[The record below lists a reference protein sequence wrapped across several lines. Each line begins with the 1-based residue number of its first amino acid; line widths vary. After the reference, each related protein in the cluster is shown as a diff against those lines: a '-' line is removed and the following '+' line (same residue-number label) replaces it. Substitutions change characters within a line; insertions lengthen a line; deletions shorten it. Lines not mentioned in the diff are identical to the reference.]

1 MLNNLIFCL
10 NATIP
15 IFLLMILGLVFMK
28 LHIFDEVFVKKMNAF
43 VFKIALPVLVFYD
56 LCKEDFYAVWDTK
69 YVLYCFFATLLSI
82 GLVTVLSFCLRDKSV
97 QGEFIQ
103 VAYRSSAAIMGV
115 ALIQNLY
122 GDAGMTPL
130 MIIGSVPLYNIFAVI
145 VLAVFRP
152 EQQDHLEQPKRP
164 LSSAQFAQ
172 QRSEARPEQPGSP
185 APSGSFVPQNS
196 GTSPERKPAAD
207 AAPNRKQLADTAK
220 SVVTNPILLGVLAGL
235 GWALLQLPLPP
246 IADKTL
252 ESVARVA
259 TPLGLM
265 AMGATFDIKK
275 ALSGIRTAGLGA
287 FMKLVGLGCIF
298 IPVAVILG
306 FRGDKLAA
314 ALIMCGSPTTV
325 SCYVMAKNMG
335 HDGTLTSST
344 VMLTTFFSAFTL
356 TGWLFLLKSLGL
368 L

>member
-15 IFLLMILGLVFMK
+15 IFLLMILGLIFMK

-56 LCKEDFYAVWDTK
+56 LCREDFYSVWDTK

-82 GLVTVLSFCLRDKSV
+82 ALVTALSFLLRDKSV

-103 VAYRSSAAIMGV
+103 GAYRSSAAIMGI
-115 ALIQNLY
+115 ALVQNLY
-122 GDAGMTPL
+122 GNAGMTPL

-145 VLAVFRP
+145 VLSVF
-152 EQQDHLEQPKRP
+152 QPKETSEEALPDRP
-164 LSSAQFAQ
+164 ADLQPAGVTSS
-172 QRSEARPEQPGSP
+172 RR
-185 APSGSFVPQNS
+185 
-196 GTSPERKPAAD
+196 
-207 AAPNRKQLADTAK
+207 QLAATAK
-220 SVVTNPILLGVLAGL
+220 GIVTNPILIGVFAGL
-235 GWALLQLPLPP
+235 IWALLQLPLPP

-252 ESVARVA
+252 ENVARVA

-265 AMGATFDIKK
+265 AVGATFDIKK
-275 ALSGIRTAGLGA
+275 ALAGIKTAGLST
-287 FMKLVGLGCIF
+287 FIKLIGLGCVF
-298 IPVAVILG
+298 IPVAVALG

-325 SCYVMAKNMG
+325 SSYIMAKNMG

-344 VMLTTFFSAFTL
+344 IMLTTFFSAFTL

>member
-1 MLNNLIFCL
+1 MLRNLLFCL

-15 IFLLMILGLVFMK
+15 VFLLMILGMVFMK
-28 LHIFDEVFVKKMNAF
+28 LHIFDEDFVKKMNAF
-43 VFKIALPVLVFYD
+43 VFKAALPVLVFYD
-56 LCKEDFYAVWDTK
+56 LCKEDFYEVWDTK
-69 YVLYCFFATLLSI
+69 YVLFCFLATALSI
-82 GLVTVLSFCLRDKSV
+82 GLVTAVSFLLKDRSV

-122 GDAGMTPL
+122 GSSGMTPL

-145 VLAVFRP
+145 VLTFFRP
-152 EQQDHLEQPKRP
+152 
-164 LSSAQFAQ
+164 
-172 QRSEARPEQPGSP
+172 QREPMD
-185 APSGSFVPQNS
+185 
-196 GTSPERKPAAD
+196 RKL
-207 AAPNRKQLADTAK
+207 LAETAK
-220 SVVTNPILLGVLAGL
+220 GIVTNPIILGIVFGL
-235 GWALLQLPLPP
+235 GWSLLQIPMPAVL
-246 IADKTL
+246 DKTV
-252 ESVARVA
+252 ENVARLA

-287 FMKLVGLGCIF
+287 FIKLIGLGCIF
-298 IPVAVILG
+298 LPAAAALG
-306 FRGDKLAA
+306 FRGEKLAA

-335 HDGTLTSST
+335 HEGTLTSST

-356 TGWLFLLKSLGL
+356 TGWLFVLKSLGL

>member
-1 MLNNLIFCL
+1 MLSNLLFCL

-15 IFLLMILGLVFMK
+15 VFLLMILGMVFMK
-28 LHIFDEVFVKKMNAF
+28 LHIFDADFVKKMNAF
-43 VFKIALPVLVFYD
+43 VFKAALPVLVFYD
-56 LCKEDFYAVWDTK
+56 LCKEDFYEVWDTK
-69 YVLYCFFATLLSI
+69 YVLFCFLATALSI
-82 GLVTVLSFCLRDKSV
+82 GLVTALSFLLKDRSV

-122 GDAGMTPL
+122 GSSGMTPL

-145 VLAVFRP
+145 VLTFFRP
-152 EQQDHLEQPKRP
+152 
-164 LSSAQFAQ
+164 
-172 QRSEARPEQPGSP
+172 QREPMD
-185 APSGSFVPQNS
+185 
-196 GTSPERKPAAD
+196 RKL
-207 AAPNRKQLADTAK
+207 LAETAK
-220 SVVTNPILLGVLAGL
+220 GIVTNPIILGIVFGL
-235 GWALLQLPLPP
+235 GWSLLQIPMPSVL
-246 IADKTL
+246 DRTV
-252 ESVARVA
+252 ENVARLA

-287 FMKLVGLGCIF
+287 FIKLIGLGCIF
-298 IPVAVILG
+298 LPAAAALG
-306 FRGDKLAA
+306 FRGEKLAA

-335 HDGTLTSST
+335 HEGTLTSST

-356 TGWLFLLKSLGL
+356 TGWLFVLKSLGL

>member
-1 MLNNLIFCL
+1 MLNNLLFCL

-15 IFLLMILGLVFMK
+15 VFLLMLLGLLFMK
-28 LHIFDEVFVKKMNAF
+28 LHIFDDVFVKKMNAF
-43 VFKIALPVLVFYD
+43 VFRIALPVLVFYD
-56 LCKEDFYAVWDTK
+56 LCREDFYAVWDTK

-82 GLVTVLSFCLRDKSV
+82 GLVTAMSFLLRDKSV

-115 ALIQNLY
+115 ALVQNLY
-122 GDAGMTPL
+122 GDSGMTPL
-130 MIIGSVPLYNIFAVI
+130 MIVGSVPLYNIFAVI
-145 VLAVFRP
+145 VLSAF
-152 EQQDHLEQPKRP
+152 QPKPADGAARAGDQTSLQGAHSQEAARQKSNGP
-164 LSSAQFAQ
+164 SA
-172 QRSEARPEQPGSP
+172 RG
-185 APSGSFVPQNS
+185 
-196 GTSPERKPAAD
+196 
-207 AAPNRKQLADTAK
+207 QLAATAK
-220 SVVTNPILLGVLAGL
+220 GIVTNPILIGVFAGL
-235 GWALLQLPLPP
+235 AWALLQLPLPP

-287 FMKLVGLGCIF
+287 FMKLIGLGCIF
-298 IPVAVILG
+298 LPVAVALG
-306 FRGDKLAA
+306 FTGDKLAA

-325 SCYVMAKNMG
+325 SCYIMAKNMG

-356 TGWLFLLKSLGL
+356 TGWLFLLKTLGL

>member
-1 MLNNLIFCL
+1 MLENLLFCL

-15 IFLLMILGLVFMK
+15 VFLLMILGLVFMK
-28 LHIFDEVFVKKMNAF
+28 LHIFDEAFVKRMNAF

-56 LCKEDFYAVWDTK
+56 LCREDFYAVWDTK

-82 GLVTVLSFCLRDKSV
+82 GLMTALSFCLRDRSV

-145 VLAVFRP
+145 VLAVFQPQQTRLQRP
-152 EQQDHLEQPKRP
+152 D
-164 LSSAQFAQ
+164 
-172 QRSEARPEQPGSP
+172 
-185 APSGSFVPQNS
+185 
-196 GTSPERKPAAD
+196 
-207 AAPNRKQLADTAK
+207 RKQLAATAK
-220 SVVTNPILLGVLAGL
+220 GVVTNPILIGVFAGL
-235 GWALLQLPLPP
+235 AWALLQLPMPP

-252 ESVARVA
+252 ESIARVA
-259 TPLGLM
+259 TPLGLLS
-265 AMGATFDIKK
+265 MGATFDIKK
-275 ALSGIRTAGLGA
+275 ALTGIRTAGLGA
-287 FMKLVGLGCIF
+287 FMKLIGLGCIF
-298 IPVAVILG
+298 LPVAIGLG
-306 FRGDKLAA
+306 FTGDKLAA

-325 SCYVMAKNMG
+325 SCYIMAKNMG
-335 HDGTLTSST
+335 HEGTLTSST

-356 TGWLFLLKSLGL
+356 TGWLFLLKSMGL

>member
-1 MLNNLIFCL
+1 M
-10 NATIP
+10 
-15 IFLLMILGLVFMK
+15 
-28 LHIFDEVFVKKMNAF
+28 
-43 VFKIALPVLVFYD
+43 
-56 LCKEDFYAVWDTK
+56 
-69 YVLYCFFATLLSI
+69 
-82 GLVTVLSFCLRDKSV
+82 
-97 QGEFIQ
+97 
-103 VAYRSSAAIMGV
+103 
-115 ALIQNLY
+115 
-122 GDAGMTPL
+122 
-130 MIIGSVPLYNIFAVI
+130 
-145 VLAVFRP
+145 
-152 EQQDHLEQPKRP
+152 
-164 LSSAQFAQ
+164 
-172 QRSEARPEQPGSP
+172 
-185 APSGSFVPQNS
+185 
-196 GTSPERKPAAD
+196 
-207 AAPNRKQLADTAK
+207 
-220 SVVTNPILLGVLAGL
+220 VTNPILLGVLAGL

-287 FMKLVGLGCIF
+287 FMKLIGLGCIF

>member
-1 MLNNLIFCL
+1 MLNNLLFCL

-15 IFLLMILGLVFMK
+15 VFLLMILGLIFMK
-28 LHIFDEVFVKKMNAF
+28 LHIFDDIFVKKLNSF
-43 VFKIALPVLVFYD
+43 VFKVALPVLVFYD
-56 LCKEDFYAVWDTK
+56 LCKEDFYAVWDTR
-69 YVLYCFFATLLSI
+69 YVLFCFFATLLSI
-82 GLVTVLSFCLRDKSV
+82 GLTVAISFTLRDKSV

-115 ALIQNLY
+115 ALVQNLY
-122 GDAGMTPL
+122 GDSGMTPL

-145 VLAVFRP
+145 VLSVF
-152 EQQDHLEQPKRP
+152 Q
-164 LSSAQFAQ
+164 
-172 QRSEARPEQPGSP
+172 
-185 APSGSFVPQNS
+185 PQNDPQS
-196 GTSPERKPAAD
+196 CQHGHNSNRSQMAA
-207 AAPNRKQLADTAK
+207 TAK
-220 SVVTNPILLGVLAGL
+220 DIVTNPILIGVLAGL
-235 GWALLQLPLPP
+235 IWALLQIPLPS

-265 AMGATFDIKK
+265 AMGAAFDIKK

-287 FMKLVGLGCIF
+287 FIKLIGLGCIF
-298 IPVAVILG
+298 LPVAVALG
-306 FRGDKLAA
+306 FTGDKLAA

-335 HDGTLTSST
+335 HEGTLTSST

>member
-56 LCKEDFYAVWDTK
+56 LCREDFYAVWDTK
-69 YVLYCFFATLLSI
+69 YVLYCFFATALSMA
-82 GLVTVLSFCLRDKSV
+82 LVTAISFLLRDKSV

-103 VAYRSSAAIMGV
+103 VSYRSSAAIMGI
-115 ALIQNLY
+115 ALVQNLY

-152 EQQDHLEQPKRP
+152 EQ
-164 LSSAQFAQ
+164 
-172 QRSEARPEQPGSP
+172 PGSH
-185 APSGSFVPQNS
+185 APSGSFAPQDS

-235 GWALLQLPLPP
+235 GWALLQLPLPL

-265 AMGATFDIKK
+265 AVGATFDIKK
-275 ALSGIRTAGLGA
+275 ALSGIKTAGLST
-287 FMKLVGLGCIF
+287 FIKLIGLGCVF
-298 IPVAVILG
+298 IPVAAALG

-325 SCYVMAKNMG
+325 SCYIMAKNMG

-344 VMLTTFFSAFTL
+344 IMLTTFFSAFTL